1 MPSIN
6 LSSGVLDKP
15 HLIVLLTRQMPNKV
29 IVTRLLH
36 LDAFCKWCQNGG
48 KRWKFIRWRQ
58 SSKQNEKVH
67 ILLNVLLAIHFR
79 FMSSLNLLINLQV
92 FWPWSLLG
100 LRGLQE
106 GLFLSEVHIKW
117 TPCIILSDRMA
128 HFVWRPCSH
137 FYCKASL
144 YSGNTNYGHVGI
156 PKLQV
161 SL

>member
-1 MPSIN
+1 MHKFVIWSIRQASFDC
-6 LSSGVLDKP
+6 LVDKTNAKYSYCYRF
-15 HLIVLLTRQMPNKV
+15 V
-29 IVTRLLH
+29 
-36 LDAFCKWCQNGG
+36 AFRCVCKRCQNGG
-48 KRWKFIRWRQ
+48 KQWKFIRPRQ

-106 GLFLSEVHIKW
+106 GLFFSEVHIKR
-117 TPCIILSDRMA
+117 TPYIILSERMA
-128 HFVWRPCSH
+128 HFVWRLSSH

-144 YSGNTNYGHVGI
+144 YSGNTN
-156 PKLQV
+156 
-161 SL
+161 

>member
-79 FMSSLNLLINLQV
+79 FMSSLNLVFKFFLMLLINLQV

-100 LRGLQE
+100 LRDLQE
-106 GLFLSEVHIKW
+106 GLFFSEVHIKR
-117 TPCIILSDRMA
+117 TPYIILSERMA
-128 HFVWRPCSH
+128 HFVWRLSSH
-137 FYCKASL
+137 FYCKTSL
-144 YSGNTNYGHVGI
+144 YSGNTN
-156 PKLQV
+156 
-161 SL
+161 